1 MTQAS
6 RREQADKLMN
16 MQGQY
21 QFNPPLITTEE
32 YVKMQ
37 EFDNGFEI
45 VQRMERDRQRME
57 KEKSQNMA
65 QQISQLAQQL
75 NEMLGSGMPPEQAQQ
90 QVQQMADDMLAKQQ
104 QAEMNNGIS
113 SQAGGASQQPNPVE
127 APNGNPNASAMQAMV
142 QGSK

>member
-75 NEMLGSGMPPEQAQQ
+75 NELLGKGMPPEQAMQ

-127 APNGNPNASAMQAMV
+127 APNGNPNPSAMQAMV